1 MADQKFNVSCGFFDS
16 VNGDRLYSADQMN
29 KPYFRLISNGIF
41 AAPDAS
47 PSEDFE
53 VVPSSG
59 MGIIVKAGNGIF
71 ADKWLESAAD
81 IAITVPSNN
90 SGASRKDSVIIQVD
104 KTVSG
109 RSGSVVYRTG
119 GQSFPD
125 INTDPNIVEYRVANL
140 TIPPLVS
147 AVAAGMIDDLRGSE
161 CPWIKSLL
169 YQPDNAARIDEFIAS
184 YGVSNGTKIVED
196 VLWSSSSSL
205 YEPPQISTGVELAHS
220 MADYEYIDIRYAAF
234 GKTGIVRFKPADIS
248 AYSATADHLSHFSEF
263 ERNVQV
269 DTETQS
275 TPLVKIDFM
284 VMKVS
289 NTRLTW
295 SVAGWVWD
303 GKDSTSGKATKV
315 VSTASDPIGLLSVTG
330 TKYEEAGTAK
340 DPELADIRVGVGG
353 VTYPT
358 AGDAVRAQIA
368 ALAGMFSDPNSDGNI
383 SIEINFEGGG

>member
-16 VNGDRLYSADQMN
+16 VDGDRLYSADQMN
-29 KPYFRLISNGIF
+29 KPYHRLVSNGIF

-104 KTVSG
+104 MTVSV
-109 RSGSVVYRTG
+109 RSGNIVYRTG
-119 GQSFPD
+119 DQSFPD
-125 INTDPNIVEYRVANL
+125 INTDPNIVEYRIANL
-140 TIPPLVS
+140 TIPPFVS
-147 AVAAGMIDDLRGSE
+147 AVATGMIDDLRGSE
-161 CPWIKSLL
+161 CPWIKSLI

-184 YGVSNGTKIVED
+184 YGVSNGTKITED
-196 VLWSSSSSL
+196 VLWSSSSPL
-205 YEPPQISTGVELAHS
+205 YEPAQVSTGVELAHS
-220 MADYEYIDIRYAAF
+220 MSDYEYIDIRYAAF

-248 AYSATADHLSHFSEF
+248 TYNSTADHLSHFSEF
-263 ERNVQV
+263 ERNIAV
-269 DTETQS
+269 DPETQS
-275 TPLVKIDFM
+275 TPLVKVDFM
-284 VMKVS
+284 LMRVS
-289 NTRLTW
+289 NTHLTW

-303 GKDSTSGKATKV
+303 GKGSTSGKAANV
-315 VSTASDPIGLLSVTG
+315 ISTTSDPIGLLSVTG
-330 TKYEEAGTAK
+330 TKYEEAGTTK

-358 AGDAVRAQIA
+358 AGDAVREQIA
-368 ALAGMFSDPNSDGNI
+368 ALAGMFSDPNGDGNI
-383 SIEINFEGGG
+383 KIEINF